1 MNHLMQ
7 QIQFRALGGLCQID
21 LISQSGDC
29 PIVQLVKNEVDR
41 IEKKYSRFIPNSV
54 VGMINHNAGS
64 EWVECDEETLGL
76 IQYAFHL
83 YEISNGL
90 FDITSGVLRSV
101 WNFQEAKIPSSDSIK
116 KILPL
121 IGLNY
126 LERNGSKVKL
136 AKKGMQIDLGGIGKE
151 YAVDKVTAILQ
162 SNGIESALINFAG
175 DLRAINT
182 SKQVHLW
189 HIGIQNPRC
198 TQESVA
204 SIPVKHGALTTSG
217 DYERYFELNQKRY
230 CHILNPKT
238 AYPVR
243 YWRSV
248 TVLAPLTIAAGATS
262 TIAML
267 LEKNGLEFLRNSG
280 FAYLAIDHKGQ
291 IYKSDINS
299 GIN

>member
-126 LERNGSKVKL
+126 LERKGSKVKL

>member
-189 HIGIQNPRC
+189 QIGIQNPRC

>member
-54 VGMINHNAGS
+54 VGMINHHAGS

>member
-29 PIVQLVKNEVDR
+29 PIIQLVKNEVDR

>member
-7 QIQFRALGGLCQID
+7 KIQFRALGGLCQID
-21 LISQSGDC
+21 LMSQSGDC
-29 PIVQLVKNEVDR
+29 PIIELVKNEVDR
-41 IEKKYSRFIPNSV
+41 IEKKFSRFIPDSV
-54 VGMINHNAGS
+54 VGKINHNAGS

-101 WNFQEAKIPSSDSIK
+101 WNFQEAKIPSSASIK

-126 LERNGSKVKL
+126 LERNGSQVKL

-204 SIPVKHGALTTSG
+204 SIPVTHGALTTSG

-267 LEKNGLEFLRNSG
+267 LEKNGLEFLRSSG

-291 IYKSDINS
+291 IYKSEINS
-299 GIN
+299 SIN